1 MRFEHAKIIIMIRS
15 ALFSFLVALIVNS
28 LYANLAIIIPNPSE
42 QYLAFAQEENEVL
55 QERYIFVGGW
65 GNEAARRE
73 KFSVLSAVAVD
84 PSSGNVYVVDKYN
97 NRVQKFASNG
107 TLISKWGGYGI
118 GEERLNAPSGIAVDP
133 SSGNVYVV
141 DTYNGHIQKFTS
153 DGKFIAMWGEHGRSG
168 ERLNAPSGIAV
179 DPSSGNVYVV
189 DRYNAEIKKF
199 TSNGTFITKWGSYGK
214 NDGQLNA
221 PSGISADAS
230 GNIYVADTGNNRI
243 QKFSSNGTFITKW
256 GSYGKND
263 GQLKFPSS
271 ISLDDSGNVL
281 VADTYNNR
289 IQKFSKDGTFITKWG
304 SYGDADGQFNAPSGI
319 AVDPSENMIVAD
331 AHNGRI
337 QKFSK
342 DGTFITKWG
351 SPDLPAGP
359 RNLDQVKLPFSVAVD
374 KFENMFVTDVGDN
387 RVRKFSSNG
396 TFITKWG
403 SYGDADGQFNAPS
416 GIAVDPFGN
425 IYVADTGNNRIQ
437 KFSSNGTFI
446 TKWGSY
452 GDADGQFNA
461 PSGIAVDPSE
471 NVYVL
476 DTYDNRIQK
485 FSKDGTFITKWGSYG
500 DADWQFNAPFG
511 ISADASGTVYV
522 ADTGNNRI
530 KIFTNN
536 GTFIAKFGTFG
547 VDNGHIKFPSGI
559 SIDTFG
565 NLYVADTGNSRIQK
579 FTGNGTFITKWATYG
594 RNEGQLKY
602 PFGVA
607 AGSSW
612 NVTVTDTHNNRIQL
626 FTNSSGAIQLVDPR
640 LKVETVVDQGLGAPT
655 TMTFLGPDDI
665 LVVEKDKGTVRR
677 VVNGALLKE
686 PLLDVNVEDKLKGC
700 LCGIATAT
708 VENNNST
715 GENSSPLTYVF
726 LYFTVSQS
734 EDPAYAS
741 GNYLIRYEFR
751 DDKLVNPKTLFY
763 LSGSFGERHNGGQIY
778 VGPDGYLYIPGGDG
792 DGNNTKA
799 RNVKDGPDMDGTSG
813 MLRMTLDGKPVRN
826 SSIIFGDSYP
836 HNLYFA
842 YGIRNSYGI
851 DFDPVTGKL
860 WDTENGPEYGDE
872 INLVEQGFNSGWKR
886 VHGLASLKEGF
897 NAADLET
904 FGGKGKYSDPEF
916 VWQQPAGPTALKF
929 LDSDK
934 LGKQYENDLFVAD
947 FNYGNIYHFNLDKN
961 RTGLALEGP
970 LADRVANSPE
980 EAKAVVFAEGIGGIT
995 DMEVGP
1001 DGLLYVLSL
1010 AQGKMYRIVP
1020 AAITET
1026 TSAAQN

>member
-28 LYANLAIIIPNPSE
+28 LYANLAIIIPNHSE

-73 KFSVLSAVAVD
+73 KFSVVSAVAVD

-107 TLISKWGGYGI
+107 TFISKWGGYGI

-230 GNIYVADTGNNRI
+230 GNIYIADTGNNRV

-387 RVRKFSSNG
+387 RV
-396 TFITKWG
+396 
-403 SYGDADGQFNAPS
+403 
-416 GIAVDPFGN
+416 
-425 IYVADTGNNRIQ
+425 Q

-500 DADWQFNAPFG
+500 DADGQFNAPFG

-547 VDNGHIKFPSGI
+547 VDNGHIKFPSSI

-626 FTNSSGAIQLVDPR
+626 FTNTSGAIQLVDPR
-640 LKVETVVDQGLGAPT
+640 LKVETVVDQGLAAPT

-715 GENSSPLTYVF
+715 GETSSSSLKYVF

-741 GNYLIRYEFR
+741 GNHLIRYEFR

-763 LSGSFGERHNGGQIY
+763 LSGSFGERHNGGQIH

-813 MLRMTLDGKPVRN
+813 MLRMTVDGKPVQN

-872 INLVEQGFNSGWKR
+872 INLVEQGSNSGWKR

-916 VWQQPAGPTALKF
+916 VWQQPVGPTALKF

-1001 DGLLYVLSL
+1001 DGFLYVLSL

>member
-230 GNIYVADTGNNRI
+230 GNIYVADTGNNRV

-281 VADTYNNR
+281 VADTYNN
-289 IQKFSKDGTFITKWG
+289 
-304 SYGDADGQFNAPSGI
+304 
-319 AVDPSENMIVAD
+319 
-331 AHNGRI
+331 RI

-396 TFITKWG
+396 TFITTWG